1 MLAAKRSTSEIVTAH
16 KVQYISNNPSKL
28 VGQVARNIAERGS
41 KATKPNSLPLEKAL
55 WLLTLG
61 VVLIEKVFTYD
72 S

>member
-16 KVQYISNNPSKL
+16 IVQYISNNPSKL

-41 KATKPNSLPLEKAL
+41 KATKPNSLSIEEAL

-61 VVLIEKVFTYD
+61 DGMGKQVFE
-72 S
+72 